1 MKILYIGCVQ
11 SSYKELKLLIDN
23 HKDVVGVI
31 TKERSKFNSDFCD
44 ISDLA
49 IQNNIPYLYVNNIN
63 DENGVSFIKKQN
75 PDVIYC
81 FGWSQLIKS
90 EILEI
95 PKLGVIGTHPA
106 ELPHNRGR
114 HPIIW
119 ALVLGL
125 EKTAASFFRMD
136 EKADTGDIISQEI
149 VPVYYD
155 DYAID
160 LYNRIEDVE
169 CKLILKFTE
178 ELESGT
184 NKPIIQHSGEGNSW
198 RKRSRIDGLI
208 DWRMSSRAIYNLVRA
223 LSRPYP
229 GAEFIFNDEYVTVW
243 RVEEILTD
251 EYKNIEPGKVIKFIN
266 EHDFYVKAYDNVI
279 HVIDCSNNTL
289 KEGDYL

>member
-31 TKERSKFNSDFCD
+31 TKESSKFNSDFCD

-125 EKTAASFFRMD
+125 EKTAASPFPRSIEAIQGLAITRGAASFCR
-136 EKADTGDIISQEI
+136 
-149 VPVYYD
+149 
-155 DYAID
+155 YAEAFLLIKQ
-160 LYNRIEDVE
+160 VE
-169 CKLILKFTE
+169 
-178 ELESGT
+178 
-184 NKPIIQHSGEGNSW
+184 
-198 RKRSRIDGLI
+198 R
-208 DWRMSSRAIYNLVRA
+208 
-223 LSRPYP
+223 
-229 GAEFIFNDEYVTVW
+229 
-243 RVEEILTD
+243 
-251 EYKNIEPGKVIKFIN
+251 
-266 EHDFYVKAYDNVI
+266 
-279 HVIDCSNNTL
+279 
-289 KEGDYL
+289 